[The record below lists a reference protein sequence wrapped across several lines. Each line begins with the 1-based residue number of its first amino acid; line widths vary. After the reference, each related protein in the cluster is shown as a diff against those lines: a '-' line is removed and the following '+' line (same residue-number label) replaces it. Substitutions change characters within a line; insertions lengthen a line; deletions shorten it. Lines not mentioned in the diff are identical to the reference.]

1 MSKVPIGLQLYS
13 VRQECANDLKGTL
26 ARVAEIG
33 YVAAEPW
40 GYGGDKVE
48 WMGMSA
54 EALRAEYD
62 ANDLTC
68 CGMHIST
75 GALIGDNLKRTVELN
90 ATLGNRFLIIAADS
104 ARMASLA
111 GIEELA
117 GILNTASDA
126 LQSAPSPSLPRGG
139 GGKGGGGMFC
149 GYHAHG
155 FDFAT
160 VEGDTAWNHLF
171 RRTKHAV
178 IMQMDVGN
186 CANGGGD
193 PYGPLREFVGRA
205 RTVHLKEWGVPGN
218 PVPGEGV
225 GDWPEIF
232 RLCETLHKTE
242 WYVVE
247 QEDPSGLGFDTPA
260 RALAALKAMGK

>member
-1 MSKVPIGLQLYS
+1 MAKVPIGLQLYS
-13 VRQECANDLKGTL
+13 VRGECEKNLRATL
-26 ARVAEIG
+26 ARVAEMG

-40 GYGGDKVE
+40 GYGGDKLE
-48 WMGMSA
+48 WMGMKP
-54 EALRAEYD
+54 EDLRKEYD
-62 ANDLTC
+62 ANGLKC
-68 CGMHIST
+68 CGMHLST
-75 GALIGDNLKRTVELN
+75 GALVGDNLKRTVELN
-90 ATLGNRFLIIAADS
+90 RTLGNRFLIIAADS
-104 ARMASLA
+104 KRMAGIE

-117 GILNTASDA
+117 GILNGAAEA
-126 LQSAPSPSLPRGG
+126 LSAE
-139 GGKGGGGMFC
+139 GMWC

-205 RTVHLKEWGVPGN
+205 RTVHLKEWGAPGN

-225 GDWPEIF
+225 ADWPEIF
-232 RLCETLHKTE
+232 RLCETLHRTE

-247 QEDPSGLGFDTPA
+247 QEDERGIGFDTPA

>member
-1 MSKVPIGLQLYS
+1 MAKVPIGLQLYS
-13 VRQECANDLKGTL
+13 VRGECEKDLKATL
-26 ARVAEIG
+26 TKVAEIG

-40 GYGGDKVE
+40 GYGGDKLE
-48 WMGMSA
+48 WMGMKPD
-54 EALRAEYD
+54 ALRSEYD
-62 ANDLTC
+62 ANGLTC
-68 CGMHIST
+68 CGMHLST
-75 GALIGDNLKRTVELN
+75 GALMGENLKRTVELN
-90 ATLGNRFLIIAADS
+90 RTLGNKFLIIAADS
-104 ARMASLA
+104 TRMASMQ

-117 GILNTASDA
+117 GILNDA
-126 LQSAPSPSLPRGG
+126 AESLAPE
-139 GGKGGGGMFC
+139 GMLC

-155 FDFAT
+155 FDFAK

-171 RRTKHAV
+171 RRADRSV
-178 IMQMDVGN
+178 VMQMDVGN

-205 RTVHLKEWGVPGN
+205 RTVHLKEWGVANN

-232 RLCETLHKTE
+232 RLCETLHRTE

-247 QEDPSGLGFDTPA
+247 QEDERGLGFDTPA
-260 RALAALKAMGK
+260 RALAALRGMGK

>member
-1 MSKVPIGLQLYS
+1 MANVPIGLQLYS
-13 VRQECANDLKGTL
+13 VRGECEKDVKGTL

-40 GYGGDKVE
+40 GYPGEKLE
-48 WMGMSA
+48 WMGLTPA
-54 EALRAEYD
+54 DLRKAYD
-62 ANDLTC
+62 ANGLRC
-68 CGMHIST
+68 CGMHLTT
-75 GALIGDNLKRTVELN
+75 GALMGENLYRTAELN
-90 ATLGNRFLIIAADS
+90 EALGNRFLIIAADS

-117 GILNTASDA
+117 GILNRASDRLA
-126 LQSAPSPSLPRGG
+126 QRGLC
-139 GGKGGGGMFC
+139 C

-155 FDFAT
+155 FDFAQ
-160 VEGDTAWNHLF
+160 VDGDTAWNHLF
-171 RRTKHAV
+171 RRTKHEV

-193 PYGPLREFVGRA
+193 PYGPLREFAGRA

-232 RLCETLHKTE
+232 RLCETIHHTE

-247 QEDPSGLGFDTPA
+247 QEDAGGVGFDTPA
-260 RALAALKAMGK
+260 RALAALKNMGK

>member
-13 VRQECANDLKGTL
+13 VRGECARDIKATL

-40 GYGGDKVE
+40 GYAGDKVE
-48 WMGMSA
+48 WMGLSA
-54 EALRAEYD
+54 ADLRAAYD
-62 ANDLTC
+62 ANGLTC
-68 CGMHIST
+68 CGIHLQT
-75 GALIGDNLKRTVELN
+75 GALLGDNLKRTIELN
-90 ATLGNRFLIIAADS
+90 KTLGNRFLIIAADS
-104 ARMASLA
+104 QRMASMA

-117 GILNTASDA
+117 GILNDA
-126 LQSAPSPSLPRGG
+126 AEKLAPHDL
-139 GGKGGGGMFC
+139 FC

-155 FDFAT
+155 FDFKV

-171 RRTKHAV
+171 RRTRPEV

-232 RLCETLHKTE
+232 RLCEEVHKTE

-247 QEDPSGLGFDTPA
+247 QEDESGLGFDTPA

>member
-1 MSKVPIGLQLYS
+1 VPIGLQLYS
-13 VRQECANDLKGTL
+13 VRGECERDIKGTL
-26 ARVAEIG
+26 ARVAGIG

-40 GYGGDKVE
+40 GYPGEKVE
-48 WMGMSA
+48 WMGLGAS
-54 EALRAEYD
+54 ELRAAYD
-62 ANDLTC
+62 ANGLAC
-68 CGMHIST
+68 CGMHLAT
-75 GALIGDNLKRTVELN
+75 GALMGDNLKRTVELN
-90 ATLGNRFLIIAADS
+90 AILGNRYLIIAADS

-111 GIEELA
+111 GIDELA
-117 GILNTASDA
+117 GILNSAAEA
-126 LQSAPSPSLPRGG
+126 LAPE
-139 GGKGGGGMFC
+139 GMLC

-171 RRTKHAV
+171 RRTGQSV
-178 IMQMDVGN
+178 VMQMDVGN

-193 PYGPLREFVGRA
+193 PYGPLNEFVGRA
-205 RTVHLKEWGVPGN
+205 KTVHLKEWGAPGN

-232 RLCETLHKTE
+232 RLCEEVHGVE

-247 QEDPSGLGFDTPA
+247 QEDASGLGFDTPA